1 MGKAGTKFLN
11 FDYFFL
17 GICSLLIILGFL
29 ALINSSLSFS
39 RQNFGSSTYIIFH
52 QIKFG
57 LLPGILLG
65 GVCFFLPLPVIKKW
79 APAALLGTFIL
90 LGMVFLPKIG
100 FSAGGAARWIKVGS
114 ASFQPS
120 ELLKIVFILY
130 LAFWMAKREEGKLFK
145 KNRNLIKTIRPKH
158 SISLTGSL
166 VPFLII
172 IGLISLFLIFQPDIS
187 TLGIIVLTAIAMY
200 FVSGAKPLHAVF
212 LILGGISGLIGLIVL
227 APYRLNRLLTFL
239 KADADPMGMSYQI
252 KQSLIA
258 IGSGGVFGKG
268 MGLGIQ
274 KFGFLPQP
282 ISDSV
287 FAVFAE
293 ETGFIGS
300 VILIA
305 LFLIFAWRGLKIAKR
320 APDKFARVA
329 AVGIISWITIQ
340 SFVNIGAI
348 IGILP
353 LTGIPLPFFSYGSS
367 HFIIELM
374 AVGIMLNIS
383 KQTP

>member
-1 MGKAGTKFLN
+1 
-11 FDYFFL
+11 
-17 GICSLLIILGFL
+17 
-29 ALINSSLSFS
+29 
-39 RQNFGSSTYIIFH
+39 
-52 QIKFG
+52 
-57 LLPGILLG
+57 
-65 GVCFFLPLPVIKKW
+65 
-79 APAALLGTFIL
+79 
-90 LGMVFLPKIG
+90 
-100 FSAGGAARWIKVGS
+100 
-114 ASFQPS
+114 
-120 ELLKIVFILY
+120 
-130 LAFWMAKREEGKLFK
+130 MAKREEGKLFK

-353 LTGIPLPFFSYGSS
+353 LTRIPLPFFSYGSS